1 MGKVINAV
9 RYARAAAGA
18 ALISFA
24 AAAALP
30 TPAAA
35 WDARSAERSTLRVAL
50 IAEAQGKK
58 VFAGHGTGFVIDR
71 GYVATNWHVAISN
84 DLIKQKVPYKLYII
98 STYVPEFVEAEI
110 VWHSEDLDLAVL
122 RVKNLNLPTLELSS
136 REPLG
141 YPGKSESIFV
151 VGYPGISDKF
161 LKNPDE
167 QAALKVFREPSI
179 TRGVVSRT
187 VVARLATAGVAR
199 PIIQHDAVINPGNS
213 GGPLFD
219 ACNRV
224 VGVNTYSTPNQ
235 LRVVKDEKG
244 DQYAVGQVA
253 PGFYSPHVSNLI
265 TSVQTVPALKGIRL
279 SLSSEACT
287 EGEGGTSPL
296 LIVFSGVTLLVALG
310 AVGLAVFRRREVVR
324 VVESYSAWVQRK
336 GVTPGAKRADSVATP
351 PAARGAAPTR
361 PPAGPRRATNLEATH
376 RPGSD
381 AGTLGATPAAAS
393 GDWSFSG
400 TDGNKQKVSLAIKP
414 SEIEKAMGGAENGL
428 VLGRSA
434 SMADKVLNDP
444 SVSRRH
450 AKLALSNGSLTIE
463 DLKSAYGTKVNGQAL
478 EPFAPAIVNSGDSV
492 VIGAVALEVKRG

>member
-1 MGKVINAV
+1 MGKVTKAAV
-9 RYARAAAGA
+9 FARAAAGA
-18 ALISFA
+18 ALFSLVLA
-24 AAAALP
+24 AAVP
-30 TPAAA
+30 KPAAA
-35 WDARSAERSTLRVAL
+35 WDAKAAEKSTLRVAL
-50 IAEAQGKK
+50 IAEVQGKK

-84 DLIKQKVPYKLYII
+84 DLINKKIPYKLYVI
-98 STYVPEFVEAEI
+98 STYVPEFVEAETI
-110 VWHSEDLDLAVL
+110 WHSEDLDLAVL
-122 RVKNLNLPTLELSS
+122 RVKNLALPVLELSS

-187 VVARLATAGVAR
+187 VIARLATAGVAR

-219 ACNRV
+219 GCNRV

-235 LRVVKDEKG
+235 LRVIKDEKG
-244 DQYAVGQVA
+244 NQYAVGQVA
-253 PGFYSPHVSNLI
+253 PGFYSPHISNLI
-265 TSVQTVPALKGIRL
+265 ASVRTVPALKDVRL

-287 EGEGGTSPL
+287 EAEGGTSPI
-296 LIVFSGVTLLVALG
+296 LIVFSGITLLVALG

-336 GVTPGAKRADSVATP
+336 GVSPGAKRTDSAALPRT
-351 PAARGAAPTR
+351 PAAR
-361 PPAGPRRATNLEATH
+361 PPSGPRRATNVDATH
-376 RPGSD
+376 RPASQSGTIA
-381 AGTLGATPAAAS
+381 AGPAAA
-393 GDWSFSG
+393 GDWSLSG
-400 TDGNKQKVSLAIKP
+400 TDGNKQPVSLAITEAELK
-414 SEIEKAMGGAENGL
+414 KAAGGAEKGL

-450 AKLALSNGSLTIE
+450 AKLSLHEGSLTVE

-478 EPFAPAIVNSGDSV
+478 EPFAPTIVNAGDTV
-492 VIGAVALEVKRG
+492 VIGAVTFEVSRG

>member
-1 MGKVINAV
+1 MAKLTKAAV
-9 RYARAAAGA
+9 LARAATGAALLGLAGA
-18 ALISFA
+18 AAIPA
-24 AAAALP
+24 
-30 TPAAA
+30 PAAA
-35 WDARSAERSTLRVAL
+35 WDAKAAEKSTLRVAV
-50 IAEAQGKK
+50 IAEVQGKK

-71 GYVATNWHVAISN
+71 GHVATNWHVAISN
-84 DLIKQKVPYKLYII
+84 DLINKKIPYKLYVI
-98 STYVPEFVEAEI
+98 SAYVPEFIEAETI
-110 VWHSEDLDLAVL
+110 WHSENLDLAVL
-122 RVKNLNLPTLELSS
+122 RVKNLDLPVLELSS
-136 REPLG
+136 REPLN

-179 TRGVVSRT
+179 TRGVVSRI

-219 ACNRV
+219 GCNRV

-253 PGFYSPHVSNLI
+253 PGFYSPHISNLI
-265 TSVQTVPALKGIRL
+265 ASVRSVPALKNVRL

-287 EGEGGTSPL
+287 EAEGGTSPL
-296 LIVFSGVTLLVALG
+296 LIVFSGITLLVALG

-336 GVTPGAKRADSVATP
+336 GTTPGAKRTDSAALP
-351 PAARGAAPTR
+351 RAPAAR
-361 PPAGPRRATNLEATH
+361 PPSGPRRAANLEATH
-376 RPGSD
+376 RPASEP
-381 AGTLGATPAAAS
+381 AGRLAPATPPATV
-393 GDWSFSG
+393 GDWALSG
-400 TDGNKQKVSLAIKP
+400 TDSNKQKVSIAISKRDL
-414 SEIEKAMGGAENGL
+414 EKAMGAAEKGL

-434 SMADKVLNDP
+434 SLADKVLNDP

-450 AKLALSNGSLTIE
+450 AKLSLHEGSLTVE

-478 EPFAPAIVNSGDSV
+478 EPFAPTIVSAGDAV
-492 VIGAVALEVKRG
+492 VIGAVTLEVSRG

>member
-1 MGKVINAV
+1 MGKDFNAV
-9 RYARAAAGA
+9 RFARAAAGA
-18 ALISFA
+18 AFISL

-30 TPAAA
+30 APAAA
-35 WDARSAERSTLRVAL
+35 WDARAAEKSTLRVAL
-50 IAEAQGKK
+50 IAEVQGKK

-98 STYVPEFVEAEI
+98 SSYVPEFTEAETI
-110 VWHSEDLDLAVL
+110 WHSEDLDLAVL
-122 RVKNLNLPTLELSS
+122 RVKNLDLPVLELSS

-141 YPGKSESIFV
+141 YPGKSEPVFV

-179 TRGVVSRT
+179 TRGVVSRI
-187 VVARLATAGVAR
+187 VVARLASAGVAR

-213 GGPLFD
+213 GGPMFD

-253 PGFYSPHVSNLI
+253 PGFYSPHISNLI
-265 TSVQTVPALKGIRL
+265 TAVRTVPALKGVRL
-279 SLSSEACT
+279 SLSSEACA
-287 EGEGGTSPL
+287 EAEGGTSPL

-336 GVTPGAKRADSVATP
+336 GVSPGAKRTDSVATP
-351 PAARGAAPTR
+351 SASRGRAASR
-361 PPAGPRRATNLEATH
+361 PPSGPRRATNVEATH
-376 RPGSD
+376 RPGS
-381 AGTLGATPAAAS
+381 ASATLAAAT
-393 GDWSFSG
+393 GDWALSG
-400 TDGNKQKVSLAIKP
+400 TDGNKQKVSLTITPA
-414 SEIEKAMGGAENGL
+414 ELEKAMGAAEKGL

-450 AKLALSNGSLTIE
+450 AKLGLSDGMLTIE

-478 EPFAPAIVNSGDSV
+478 EPFAPTFVNAGDAV
-492 VIGAVALEVKRG
+492 VIGAVTLEVKRS

>member
-1 MGKVINAV
+1 MGKVTEAAV
-9 RYARAAAGA
+9 IARAAVGA
-18 ALISFA
+18 ALLSLA
-24 AAAALP
+24 SAAALP
-30 TPAAA
+30 APAAA
-35 WDARSAERSTLRVAL
+35 WDAKAAEKSTLRVAL
-50 IAEAQGKK
+50 IAEVQGKK

-84 DLIKQKVPYKLYII
+84 DLINKKIPYKLYII
-98 STYVPEFVEAEI
+98 SSYVTEFTEAETI
-110 VWHSEDLDLAVL
+110 WHSEDLDLAVL
-122 RVKNLNLPTLELSS
+122 RVKNLSLPALELSS

-179 TRGVVSRT
+179 TRGVVSRI

-213 GGPLFD
+213 GGPMFD
-219 ACNRV
+219 SCNRV

-253 PGFYSPHVSNLI
+253 PGFYSPHISNLI
-265 TSVQTVPALKGIRL
+265 AAVRTVPALKDVRL

-287 EGEGGTSPL
+287 EAEGGTSPL
-296 LIVFSGVTLLVALG
+296 LIVFSGITLLVALG

-336 GVTPGAKRADSVATP
+336 GTTPGAKRTDSAATP
-351 PAARGAAPTR
+351 RAPAAR
-361 PPAGPRRATNLEATH
+361 PPSGPRRATNVEATY
-376 RPGSD
+376 RPASESS
-381 AGTLGATPAAAS
+381 GTLAPGTSNWA
-393 GDWSFSG
+393 FSG
-400 TDGNKQKVSLAIKP
+400 TDSNRQKVSIAITP
-414 SEIEKAMGGAENGL
+414 AEIEKAMGAAEKGL

-450 AKLALSNGSLTIE
+450 AKLTLHDGSLTIE

-478 EPFAPAIVNSGDSV
+478 EPFAPTLVNAGDTV
-492 VIGAVALEVKRG
+492 VIGAVTLQVTRG

>member
-1 MGKVINAV
+1 MGNVTKAV
-9 RYARAAAGA
+9 VFARAAVGA
-18 ALISFA
+18 VLLGSAL
-24 AAAALP
+24 AAALP
-30 TPAAA
+30 APARA
-35 WDARSAERSTLRVAL
+35 WDAKAAEKSTLRVAL
-50 IAEAQGKK
+50 IAEVQGKK
-58 VFAGHGTGFVIDR
+58 VFAGHGTGFVIDH

-84 DLIKQKVPYKLYII
+84 ELINKKIPYKLYII
-98 STYVPEFVEAEI
+98 STYVPEFTEAETI
-110 VWHSEDLDLAVL
+110 WHSEDLDLAVL
-122 RVKNLNLPTLELSS
+122 RVKNLDLPPLELTS
-136 REPLG
+136 REPLS

-199 PIIQHDAVINPGNS
+199 PIIQHDAIINPGNS

-244 DQYAVGQVA
+244 NQYAVGQVA
-253 PGFYSPHVSNLI
+253 PGFYSPHISNLI
-265 TSVQTVPALKGIRL
+265 NATRTVAALRDVRL
-279 SLSSEACT
+279 RLSSEACA
-287 EGEGGTSPL
+287 EAEGGTSPL
-296 LIVFSGVTLLVALG
+296 LIVFSGITLLVALG

-336 GVTPGAKRADSVATP
+336 GLSPGAKRTDSAVLPRT
-351 PAARGAAPTR
+351 PAAR
-361 PPAGPRRATNLEATH
+361 PPSGPRRATNVEATY
-376 RPGSD
+376 RPGDS
-381 AGTLGATPAAAS
+381 APSAAPAT
-393 GDWSFSG
+393 GDWMLSG
-400 TDGNKQKVSLAIKP
+400 ADTNKQPVSVAITEAELKKAAEA
-414 SEIEKAMGGAENGL
+414 SEKGL

-450 AKLALSNGSLTIE
+450 AKLALHDGALTIE

-478 EPFAPAIVNSGDSV
+478 EPFAPTIVNAGDTIA
-492 VIGAVALEVKRG
+492 IGGVTLEVSRG

>member
-1 MGKVINAV
+1 MVKVFKAAV
-9 RYARAAAGA
+9 IARAAIGA
-18 ALISFA
+18 AFLGLGS
-24 AAAALP
+24 AAALP
-30 TPAAA
+30 SPAAA
-35 WDARSAERSTLRVAL
+35 WDAKAAEKSTLRVAL
-50 IAEAQGKK
+50 IAEVQGKK

-84 DLIKQKVPYKLYII
+84 DLINKKIPYKLYVI
-98 STYVPEFVEAEI
+98 SSYVTEFTEAETI
-110 VWHSEDLDLAVL
+110 WHSEDLDLAVL
-122 RVKNLNLPTLELSS
+122 RVKNLDLPALEISS

-141 YPGKSESIFV
+141 YPAKSESIFV

-244 DQYAVGQVA
+244 EQYAVGQVA

-265 TSVQTVPALKGIRL
+265 TSVKTVAALKDVRL

-287 EGEGGTSPL
+287 EEGGTSPL
-296 LIVFSGVTLLVALG
+296 LIVFSGMTLLVALG
-310 AVGLAVFRRREVVR
+310 AVALAVFRRREVVR

-336 GVTPGAKRADSVATP
+336 GVSPGAKRTDSAAQPRT
-351 PAARGAAPTR
+351 PAAR
-361 PPAGPRRATNLEATH
+361 PPSGPRRATNIEATH
-376 RPGSD
+376 RPGEAS
-381 AGTLGATPAAAS
+381 APPAA
-393 GDWSFSG
+393 GDWALSG
-400 TDGNKQKVSLAIKP
+400 TDSNGQNASLAL
-414 SEIEKAMGGAENGL
+414 STAEIEKAMGKAEKGL

-444 SVSRRH
+444 TVSRRH
-450 AKLALSNGSLTIE
+450 AKFAISDGALTLE

-478 EPFAPAIVNSGDSV
+478 EPFQPTLVNPGDSI
-492 VIGAVALEVKRG
+492 VIGGVTFSVQRG

>member
-1 MGKVINAV
+1 MAKVTTAAFF
-9 RYARAAAGA
+9 ARAAAGA
-18 ALISFA
+18 ALLSLVN
-24 AAAALP
+24 AAALP
-30 TPAAA
+30 APAAA
-35 WDARSAERSTLRVAL
+35 WDAKAAEKSTLRVAL
-50 IAEAQGKK
+50 IAEYQGKK

-84 DLIKQKVPYKLYII
+84 DLINKKIPYKLYVI
-98 STYVPEFVEAEI
+98 STYVPEFVEAETI
-110 VWHSEDLDLAVL
+110 WHSEDLDLAVL
-122 RVKNLNLPTLELSS
+122 RVKNLDLPVLELSS
-136 REPLG
+136 REPLS
-141 YPGKSESIFV
+141 YPPKSDSIFV

-161 LKNPDE
+161 LKNPDQ
-167 QAALKVFREPSI
+167 QAELKIFREPSI

-253 PGFYSPHVSNLI
+253 PGFYSPHISNLI
-265 TSVQTVPALKGIRL
+265 GAVKTVPALRDVRL

-287 EGEGGTSPL
+287 EEGGTSPL
-296 LIVFSGVTLLVALG
+296 LIVFSGMTLLVALG
-310 AVGLAVFRRREVVR
+310 AVALAVFRRREVVR

-336 GVTPGAKRADSVATP
+336 GVSPGAKRTDSAALP
-351 PAARGAAPTR
+351 RKPAAR
-361 PPAGPRRATNLEATH
+361 PPSGPRRATNVEATF
-376 RPGSD
+376 RPGET
-381 AGTLGATPAAAS
+381 APAPAS
-393 GDWSFSG
+393 GDWTLTGKDSTGQSA
-400 TDGNKQKVSLAIKP
+400 SLGLTRD
-414 SEIEKAMGGAENGL
+414 EIEKAMGKAEKGL
-428 VLGRSA
+428 VVGRSA

-444 SVSRRH
+444 TVSRRH
-450 AKLALSNGSLTIE
+450 AKFAISDGTLTIE

-478 EPFAPAIVNSGDSV
+478 EPFQPTLVNPGDSIV
-492 VIGAVALEVKRG
+492 VGGVTFDVQRG

>member
-1 MGKVINAV
+1 MGKVIHAV
-9 RYARAAAGA
+9 RFARAAAGA
-18 ALISFA
+18 VLLGLA

-30 TPAAA
+30 APAAA
-35 WDARSAERSTLRVAL
+35 WDAKAAERSTLRVAL
-50 IAEAQGKK
+50 IAEVQGKK

-84 DLIKQKVPYKLYII
+84 ELIKQKIPYKLYVI
-98 STYVPEFVEAEI
+98 SSYVPEFTEAETI
-110 VWHSEDLDLAVL
+110 WHSEDLDLAVL
-122 RVKNLNLPTLELSS
+122 RVKNLDLPTLEISS

-179 TRGVVSRT
+179 TRGVVSRI
-187 VVARLATAGVAR
+187 VVARLASAGVAR

-244 DQYAVGQVA
+244 EQYAVGQVA
-253 PGFYSPHVSNLI
+253 PGFYSPHISNLI
-265 TSVQTVPALKGIRL
+265 TSVQTVPALRGIRL
-279 SLSSEACT
+279 SLSSEACS

-296 LIVFSGVTLLVALG
+296 LIVFSGITLLVALG
-310 AVGLAVFRRREVVR
+310 AVGLAMFRRREVVR

-336 GVTPGAKRADSVATP
+336 GVSPGAKRADS
-351 PAARGAAPTR
+351 AAAPSASGGAAPAR

-381 AGTLGATPAAAS
+381 SGTLPPAAA
-393 GDWSFSG
+393 GDWALSG

-414 SEIEKAMGGAENGL
+414 AEIEKAMGGAEKGL

-478 EPFAPAIVNSGDSV
+478 EPFAPTIVNPGDSV
-492 VIGAVALEVKRG
+492 VIGAVTLEVKRG